1 MSRQGLRQ
9 NVTDDARRDDSRRLK
24 LATELES
31 SGLRLKHAQVTP
43 SMTSPDFW
51 NRFGLRLEDR
61 EFCLEA
67 LRHRYE
73 DYEVDEYSE
82 QGYCSYTLLVTPPK
96 VAFGRENTRHQAT
109 AEVECEGEPAL
120 IVQLRPPQHALD
132 LNIVR
137 AASTAHPAL
146 APTIEDLDLSLPR
159 GIRAYE
165 MRKVDGTPLSRLQ
178 QHGHSLDDSAGER
191 LGRLIT
197 SFANFVAQSWH
208 SPQKIHYIARTVRA
222 DSPMDERP
230 SMLAQCRG
238 KVGSTVMSRLERLAK
253 ELPDAYLRK
262 RARET
267 MHAIK
272 RMGDYP
278 VVLNHG
284 DLIPSNIL
292 VDQNTWEITGLVD
305 WAEAEYLPFGTCLYG
320 LEHLLGT
327 TSLDLPTSAPK
338 WTYFNG
344 ATRLRELFWARLIDA
359 VPELEARMGDVRVMR
374 DVGVLLWHGI
384 AWDDGAIDRVVND
397 VDDVEELVKLRA
409 FLTAG

>member
-1 MSRQGLRQ
+1 
-9 NVTDDARRDDSRRLK
+9 
-24 LATELES
+24 
-31 SGLRLKHAQVTP
+31 
-43 SMTSPDFW
+43 MTSSNFW
-51 NRFGLRLEDR
+51 NRFGLPLEDR
-61 EFCLEA
+61 KVCVKA
-67 LRHRYE
+67 VRDRYE
-73 DYEVDEYSE
+73 DCEVEEFEE

-96 VAFGRENTRHQAT
+96 VAFARENTRHQAT
-109 AEVECEGEPAL
+109 KEKECEDESAL

-132 LNIVR
+132 LNTVR

-146 APTIEDLDLSLPR
+146 APTIEDLGLSLPR
-159 GIRAYE
+159 GICAYE
-165 MRKVDGTPLSRLQ
+165 TRKVDGTPLSRLQ
-178 QHGHSLDDSAGER
+178 QHGHSLDDSAGEQ
-191 LGRLIT
+191 LERLIT
-197 SFANFVAQSWH
+197 SFANLIAQSWH
-208 SPQKIHYIARTVRA
+208 SPQKVHDITRTVRA

-238 KVGSTVMSRLERLAK
+238 KVGSTMISRLERLASK
-253 ELPDAYLRK
+253 LPDADLRE

-267 MHAIK
+267 MRAIQ
-272 RMGDYP
+272 RMEDYP

-327 TSLDLPTSAPK
+327 ISLDSSTSAPK
-338 WTYFNG
+338 WKYFNG

-359 VPELEARMGDVRVMR
+359 APGSEARMDDVRMMR
-374 DVGVLLWHGI
+374 DAGVMLWHGI

-397 VDDVEELVKLRA
+397 VDDMEELVKLRA

>member
-1 MSRQGLRQ
+1 
-9 NVTDDARRDDSRRLK
+9 
-24 LATELES
+24 
-31 SGLRLKHAQVTP
+31 
-43 SMTSPDFW
+43 MTSPNFW
-51 NRFGLRLEDR
+51 NRFGLHLEDKDI
-61 EFCLEA
+61 CLKA
-67 LRHRYE
+67 VRDRYG

-82 QGYCSYTLLVTPPK
+82 QGCCSYTLLVTPPK
-96 VAFGRENTRHQAT
+96 VAFAMENTRHQAT
-109 AEVECEGEPAL
+109 AEVDCEDEPAL

-146 APTIEDLDLSLPR
+146 APTIEDLGLTLPR
-159 GIRAYE
+159 GICAYE
-165 MRKVDGTPLSRLQ
+165 MKEVDGTPLSRLQ

-191 LGRLIT
+191 LERLIT
-197 SFANFVAQSWH
+197 SFAGLVAQSWH
-208 SPQKIHYIARTVRA
+208 SPQKLHDITRRVRA

-238 KVGSTVMSRLERLAK
+238 KVGATMISRLERLAS
-253 ELPDAYLRK
+253 ELPDAYLRE

-267 MHAIK
+267 MRAIQ
-272 RMGDYP
+272 RMEEYP

-320 LEHLLGT
+320 LEYLLGNMT
-327 TSLDLPTSAPK
+327 ISLPGSAPK

-359 VPELEARMGDVRVMR
+359 APKSEARMDDVRMMR
-374 DVGVLLWHGI
+374 DMGVLLWHGI

-397 VDDVEELVKLRA
+397 LDDVEELVKLRA

>member
-1 MSRQGLRQ
+1 MK
-9 NVTDDARRDDSRRLK
+9 T
-24 LATELES
+24 
-31 SGLRLKHAQVTP
+31 
-43 SMTSPDFW
+43 
-51 NRFGLRLEDR
+51 
-61 EFCLEA
+61 
-67 LRHRYE
+67 
-73 DYEVDEYSE
+73 
-82 QGYCSYTLLVTPPK
+82 GYCSFTLLVTPPK
-96 VAFGRENTRHQAT
+96 VAFARENIRPQAT
-109 AEVECEGEPAL
+109 AEVECEDAPAL
-120 IVQLRPPQHALD
+120 IVQLRPAQHALD

-146 APTIEDLDLSLPR
+146 APTIEDLDLTLPK
-159 GIRAYE
+159 GICAYE

-178 QHGHSLDDSAGER
+178 QHGHSLDDSAGKR
-191 LGRLIT
+191 LERLIT
-197 SFANFVAQSWH
+197 SFADLIAQSWH
-208 SPQKIHYIARTVRA
+208 SPQKVHYIARTVRV
-222 DSPMDERP
+222 DSPMDDHP

-238 KVGSTVMSRLERLAK
+238 KVGSTIMSRLERLAS

-267 MHAIK
+267 MRAIQ
-272 RMGDYP
+272 RMGDYS

-327 TSLDLPTSAPK
+327 ISLDPAKSVPK
-338 WTYFNG
+338 WTYLNG

-359 VPELEARMGDVRVMR
+359 APESEARMDNVRMMR

-384 AWDDGAIDRVVND
+384 AWDGGAIDRVVND